1 MPTVFGDV
9 QVPAEPKRIVTVGVT
24 EQDALW
30 ALGLAP
36 VGVTEWYGE
45 YPSAAWPWAEAAAAA
60 AGAAPEVLTTSD
72 GFDFERI
79 AALEPDLIIGINGGT
94 TKKDWDTLS
103 ALAPT
108 VAQPG
113 KLAWFG
119 PWQDEARSVGLAVGK
134 ADEVDELI
142 TGVSDK
148 FQQAVDAHPEF
159 AGKSVVFLQNAFY
172 DGAAI
177 AYPAGQGTEFLTNF
191 GFTIPDVL
199 NEYAG
204 SGDTPQAAI
213 PKEDLVDVLDQA
225 DVLVWAT
232 EVDEDRTKLE
242 ADPIFQQLRATKEG
256 RNIYTGGVLSGAIY
270 FTSLLSLPYV
280 VDQLT
285 PMLSDALKA

>member
-1 MPTVFGDV
+1 M
-9 QVPAEPKRIVTVGVT
+9 
-24 EQDALW
+24 
-30 ALGLAP
+30 
-36 VGVTEWYGE
+36 
-45 YPSAAWPWAEAAAAA
+45 
-60 AGAAPEVLTTSD
+60 
-72 GFDFERI
+72 
-79 AALEPDLIIGINGGT
+79 
-94 TKKDWDTLS
+94 
-103 ALAPT
+103 
-108 VAQPG
+108 
-113 KLAWFG
+113 
-119 PWQDEARSVGLAVGK
+119 
-134 ADEVDELI
+134 
-142 TGVSDK
+142 
-148 FQQAVDAHPEF
+148 
-159 AGKSVVFLQNAFY
+159 VFLQNAFY

-204 SGDTPQAAI
+204 WGDTPQAAI